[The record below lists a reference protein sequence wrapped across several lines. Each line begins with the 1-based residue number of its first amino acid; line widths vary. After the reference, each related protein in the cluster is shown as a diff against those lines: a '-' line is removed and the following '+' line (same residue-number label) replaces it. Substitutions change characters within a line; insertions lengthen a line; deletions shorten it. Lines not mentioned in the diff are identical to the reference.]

1 MDQRHVLIATA
12 IGCQCQWSNLS
23 CNIGVSHGLHTYKV
37 FGGCGGLC
45 HWHGEAGRYVQ
56 EEGAKVSRK
65 LLCVSD
71 RMSIVRL
78 AV

>member
-1 MDQRHVLIATA
+1 MFLQCTA

-37 FGGCGGLC
+37 FGGGGGGQC

-56 EEGAKVSRK
+56 GREQKSLESC
-65 LLCVSD
+65 CV
-71 RMSIVRL
+71 
-78 AV
+78 